1 MTQPGG
7 RGNLVHLF
15 QVQTKIYDVTC
26 GLSTQLC
33 PHSQTVVLHI
43 SDLRALQEGESPI
56 SVNKTSVSHTQI
68 YGRNSF

>member
-1 MTQPGG
+1 MMQPGG

-33 PHSQTVVLHI
+33 PHSQTVVFHI
-43 SDLRALQEGESPI
+43 RFEGFAG
-56 SVNKTSVSHTQI
+56 
-68 YGRNSF
+68 GRVTHQCE